1 MNLEQFNDLNVL
13 VTGADGFIPS
23 FVCDRLVELGANVTA
38 LIRRNSS
45 NEIKSIPHLID
56 KLKIRWG
63 DITDLSLLLE
73 ETKEID
79 VIYHLGAMSHVQY
92 SLYNPVETYQ
102 TNTLGTMNV
111 LEASR
116 INNVKR
122 VVHAGSAE
130 VYGKP
135 ETVPIEENHP
145 LEPRSP
151 YAAGKVASD
160 RLMFAYY
167 CTYGLPVVM
176 PRFFGI
182 YGPRQSIE
190 KAIPKFILQIHNKK
204 SPCVYGDGKQSR
216 DYMFVTDAADAYTRL
231 GLADN
236 VIGQA
241 MNIGTGIETDIAT
254 LARLIIKIMGA
265 KIEPN
270 FTGKINPGEAG
281 RLVCNPSKGM
291 KILNSKPTV
300 SLEDGLKQTV
310 DYYLKNTHLYKFL
323 DTVV

>member
-176 PRFFGI
+176 SRFFGI

-254 LARLIIKIMGA
+254 LARLIIKIMEA

-291 KILNSKPTV
+291 KMLNWKPTV

-310 DYYLKNTHLYKFL
+310 DYYLKNTNLYKFL

>member
-1 MNLEQFNDLNVL
+1 MNLAELKGCKVL

-38 LIRRNSS
+38 LVRRDSS
-45 NEIKSIPHLID
+45 NVIKSIPHLAD
-56 KLKIRWG
+56 KIKIRWG
-63 DITDLSLLLE
+63 DITDLSLLIS
-73 ETKEID
+73 ETRDTEI
-79 VIYHLGAMSHVQY
+79 IYHLGAQSHVQY
-92 SLYNPVETYQ
+92 SLHNPVETYQ
-102 TNTLGTMNV
+102 TNTIGTMNV
-111 LEASR
+111 LEAAR
-116 INNVKR
+116 INDVKR
-122 VVHAGSAE
+122 IVHAGSAE

-167 CTYGLPVVM
+167 CSYGLPVVM
-176 PRFFGI
+176 SRFFGI

-190 KAIPKFILQIHNKK
+190 KAIPKFILQIHNNKV
-204 SPCVYGDGKQSR
+204 PCVYGDGKQSR

-236 VIGQA
+236 VVGQA

-265 KIEPN
+265 KMEPN
-270 FTGKINPGEAG
+270 FTGKISPGEAG

-291 KILNSKPTV
+291 KTLDWKPTV
-300 SLEDGLKQTV
+300 SLEDGLKSTI
-310 DYYLKNTHLYKFL
+310 DYYLKNAHLYNYSKF
-323 DTVV
+323 TI

>member
-45 NEIKSIPHLID
+45 NEVKSIPHLID

-79 VIYHLGAMSHVQY
+79 VIYHLGAMSHFQY

-135 ETVPIEENHP
+135 ETIPIEENHP

-160 RLMFAYY
+160 RLMFAYH
-167 CTYGLPVVM
+167 CSYGLPVVM
-176 PRFFGI
+176 SRFFGI

-190 KAIPKFILQIHNKK
+190 KAIPKFILQIHNNEV
-204 SPCVYGDGKQSR
+204 PCVYGDGKQSR

-236 VIGQA
+236 VVGQA

-265 KIEPN
+265 KMEPN
-270 FTGKINPGEAG
+270 FTGKISPGEAG

-291 KILNSKPTV
+291 KTLDWKPTV
-300 SLEDGLKQTV
+300 SLEDGLKSTI
-310 DYYLKNTHLYKFL
+310 DYYLKNSHLYNYSKF
-323 DTVV
+323 TI

>member
-1 MNLEQFNDLNVL
+1 MNLAELKGCKVL

-38 LIRRNSS
+38 LVRRDSS
-45 NEIKSIPHLID
+45 NVIKSIPHLAD
-56 KLKIRWG
+56 KIKIRWG
-63 DITDLSLLLE
+63 DITDLSLLIS
-73 ETKEID
+73 ETRDTEI
-79 VIYHLGAMSHVQY
+79 IYHLGAQSHVQY
-92 SLYNPVETYQ
+92 SLHNPVETYQ
-102 TNTLGTMNV
+102 TNTIGTMNV
-111 LEASR
+111 LEAAR
-116 INNVKR
+116 INDVKR
-122 VVHAGSAE
+122 IVHAGSAE

-167 CTYGLPVVM
+167 CSYGLPVVM
-176 PRFFGI
+176 SRFFGI

-190 KAIPKFILQIHNKK
+190 KAIPKFILQIHNNKV
-204 SPCVYGDGKQSR
+204 PCVYGDGKQSR

-236 VIGQA
+236 VVGQA

-265 KIEPN
+265 KMEPN
-270 FTGKINPGEAG
+270 FTGKISPGEAG

-291 KILNSKPTV
+291 KTLDWKPTV
-300 SLEDGLKQTV
+300 SLEDGLKNTI
-310 DYYLKNTHLYKFL
+310 DYYLKNAHLYNYSKF
-323 DTVV
+323 TI

>member
-160 RLMFAYY
+160 RLMFAYH
-167 CTYGLPVVM
+167 CSYGLPVVM
-176 PRFFGI
+176 SRFFGI

-291 KILNSKPTV
+291 KILNWKPTV

-310 DYYLKNTHLYKFL
+310 DYYLKNTNLYKFL